1 MTDVNVHDNDHDDP
15 IVKHFRWDHGDL
27 SSYYN
32 YTGDGLHILL
42 TNIDDMLSQYYN
54 TDQVDVNNLCSCIDS
69 IYCHIVSVLQSGANI
84 YISRSAVK
92 KISNTGGMK
101 N

>member
-27 SSYYN
+27 SYYN
-32 YTGDGLHILL
+32 YTGDGLHTLL

-69 IYCHIVSVLQSGANI
+69 IYCYIVSVLQSGANI
-84 YISRSAVK
+84 YIPKCIK
-92 KISNTGGMK
+92 KFQILVG
-101 N
+101 

>member
-1 MTDVNVHDNDHDDP
+1 
-15 IVKHFRWDHGDL
+15 
-27 SSYYN
+27 
-32 YTGDGLHILL
+32 
-42 TNIDDMLSQYYN
+42 
-54 TDQVDVNNLCSCIDS
+54 VDVNNLCSCTDS

-84 YISRSAVK
+84 YIPKCSK

>member
-1 MTDVNVHDNDHDDP
+1 MVN
-15 IVKHFRWDHGDL
+15 GDL